1 MTGGEAFLLEPDER
15 LVNGDLV
22 ALVPLER
29 NDGERLLALLER
41 HERLTGSA
49 RARLLLADPDG
60 AVERFRRLAP
70 RTELVERESAEQGRL
85 TA

>member
-15 LVNGDLV
+15 LVNPDLV

-29 NDGERLLALLER
+29 EEGERLLGLLER
-41 HERLTGSA
+41 HERLTGSS
-49 RARLLLADPDG
+49 RARLLLSDPER
-60 AVERFRRLAP
+60 AVERFMRLAP
-70 RTELVERESAEQGRL
+70 RTELAERESAEQRRL

>member
-1 MTGGEAFLLEPDER
+1 
-15 LVNGDLV
+15 
-22 ALVPLER
+22 VPLER
-29 NDGERLLALLER
+29 HEGEQLIALLER

-49 RARLLLADPDG
+49 RARLLLADPES

-70 RTELVERESAEQGRL
+70 RTELAEREAAEQGRL